1 MHAPQLD
8 MLACP
13 PLPPHLMRTSKQPY
27 DKPSPPNHSPCTFP
41 RPGGDDVKVGLL
53 PHQLRELCVMAGL
66 DPASE
71 ATRQLVELLLARR
84 NEKSGRIHFDLFMQ
98 VGQRRRPVQSMHSG
112 EQSLGFGPF
121 AGMDIKI

>member
-84 NEKSGRIHFDLFMQ
+84 DEKSGRIHFDLFMQ
-98 VGQRRRPVQSMHSG
+98 VGGRAGRYKACTQ
-112 EQSLGFGPF
+112 ENKALDLGPLQ
-121 AGMDIKI
+121 AWT